1 MITPTL
7 DNVVIEPVEAEEKS
21 ANGILLPDSAKEKPQ
36 IGTVLNS
43 GPKCETPLKKGN
55 KVIYK
60 KWMGTEIKLEGKTY
74 ILVSEKDILGIIK

>member
-43 GPKCETPLKKGN
+43 GPKCETPLKKR
-55 KVIYK
+55 
-60 KWMGTEIKLEGKTY
+60 
-74 ILVSEKDILGIIK
+74 